1 MRARS
6 HVSTVLAVSA
16 ATALLAG
23 GLASAAAARP
33 ANGIWTVLASTA
45 PVAGQSSALSALA
58 PASRVQVS
66 VFIGRDLAGLA
77 AMARAVSDPAG
88 SRYEHYLTP
97 AQVRK
102 DFGATAAQRRAVG
115 SWLRGAGLTVRY
127 HDSFV
132 VSATGTAARAEAAV
146 RARLELSR
154 PAGGA
159 EQVVSAR
166 AMSAPASVAGAIS
179 TVRVAPEAI
188 PPGVHEPVRPA
199 AGTTAGASKTRK
211 YCSGYYGQ
219 RPARGV
225 PAAYGRPPAWAPCG
239 YRPQQLRRAYG
250 AARSGLTGDGV
261 SIAIMSEDND
271 STALSDANRWA
282 RARHFPPFRP
292 GQFAAYI
299 ARHVAAGVGNGE
311 DALDIE
317 AAHGMASGARVSYV
331 AGNGKITGDRL
342 LDSLYTIVTYHI
354 AEVVS
359 TSWFENF
366 MPVPRS
372 MIDAWETVLE
382 RAAVEGITVNC
393 ASGDDGYQALGYPDS
408 DPWITSV
415 GGTSLAIGAR
425 GQRLWETGWANDTT
439 FLSQHGQGWDPAPPG
454 PPGVGASTGGVSR
467 TFREP
472 YYQAGIVSHN
482 KVRGKP
488 MRVEPD
494 VSALGDWWIGY
505 QVGITD
511 PVGHHKRAY
520 RNEVDGGTSLAS
532 PLLTGL
538 EADLIQGRH
547 GIALGFANPALY
559 DLASTPAFFDVISDP
574 QGRGVPEADVLGP
587 PPAEL
592 VTMGQ
597 CASEHVACGPGYN
610 MVSGIGTPGPAFFS
624 SFGSYPKAG
633 PQMVMTTLPRARPSW
648 RYWMAAETWL
658 SG

>member
-1 MRARS
+1 MRARG

-23 GLASAAAARP
+23 GLASATATHR
-33 ANGIWTVLASTA
+33 ANGTWKVLPSTA
-45 PVAGQSSALSALA
+45 PVAGHSSALSALA
-58 PASRVQVS
+58 PASHVQVS

-97 AQVRK
+97 AEVQE

-179 TVRVAPEAI
+179 TIRVAPEAI
-188 PPGVHEPVRPA
+188 PLGVHEPVRPA
-199 AGTTAGASKTRK
+199 AGSTVAGSTAAAKTGK
-211 YCSGYYGQ
+211 YCSRYYGQ

-225 PAAYGRPPAWAPCG
+225 PAAYGRQPAWAPCG
-239 YRPQQLRRAYG
+239 YLPQQLRSAYG
-250 AARSGLTGDGV
+250 ATRSGLTGNGV

-271 STALSDANRWA
+271 STALSDTDRWA
-282 RARHFPPFRP
+282 RARHFPPFRR

-299 ARHVAAGVGNGE
+299 ARRVASGVGNGE

-317 AAHGMASGARVSYV
+317 AAHGMAPGARVSYV

-342 LDSLYTIVTYHI
+342 LDSLYTIVAYHV
-354 AEVVS
+354 ADVVS
-359 TSWFENF
+359 TSWFENY

-393 ASGDDGYQALGYPDS
+393 ASGDGGYQALGYPDS

-425 GQRLWETGWANDTT
+425 GQRLWETGWANDAT
-439 FLSQHGQGWDPAPPG
+439 FLSKHGQGWDPAPPG
-454 PPGVGASTGGVSR
+454 PPGAGASTGGVSR

-472 YYQAGIVSHN
+472 YYQAGIASHN
-482 KVRGKP
+482 MVKGRA

-505 QVGITD
+505 QVGLTVPI
-511 PVGHHKRAY
+511 GHHKRAY
-520 RNEVDGGTSLAS
+520 RSEFDGGTSLAS
-532 PLLTGL
+532 PLLTGF

-559 DLASTPAFFDVISDP
+559 DLASTPAFYDVISDP
-574 QGRGVPEADVLGP
+574 RGRGVPEADVLGP

-597 CASEHVACGPGYN
+597 CATEHVACGPGYN
-610 MVSGIGTPGPAFFS
+610 MVSGLGTPGPAFFS
-624 SFGSYPKAG
+624 SFGSH
-633 PQMVMTTLPRARPSW
+633 PR
-648 RYWMAAETWL
+648 
-658 SG
+658 

>member
-1 MRARS
+1 MRARG
-6 HVSTVLAVSA
+6 HVAAVLAVSA
-16 ATALLAG
+16 ATAPLAG

-33 ANGIWTVLASTA
+33 ARGIWKVLASTA
-45 PVAGQSSALSALA
+45 PVAGPSSGLRALA

-88 SRYEHYLTP
+88 SRYGHYLTP
-97 AQVRK
+97 AQVRR

-154 PAGGA
+154 PAGGT
-159 EQVVSAR
+159 EQVVPAW

-188 PPGVHEPVRPA
+188 PAGVHEPVRPA
-199 AGTTAGASKTRK
+199 GGSEAGASRTGAAKTGK

-219 RPARGV
+219 RRARGV

-239 YRPQQLRRAYG
+239 YRPRQLRSAYG
-250 AARSGLTGDGV
+250 AARSGLTGQGV

-271 STALSDANRWA
+271 STALSD
-282 RARHFPPFRP
+282 
-292 GQFAAYI
+292 
-299 ARHVAAGVGNGE
+299 
-311 DALDIE
+311 
-317 AAHGMASGARVSYV
+317 
-331 AGNGKITGDRL
+331 GDRL
-342 LDSLYTIVTYHI
+342 LDSLYTIVAYHV
-354 AEVVS
+354 ADVVS
-359 TSWFENF
+359 TSWFENL

-454 PPGVGASTGGVSR
+454 PPGAGASTGGVSR

-482 KVRGKP
+482 KVRGKA

-511 PVGHHKRAY
+511 PVGHHQRAY

-532 PLLTGL
+532 PLLTGF

-559 DLASTPAFFDVISDP
+559 DLASTPAFYDVISDP
-574 QGRGVPEADVLGP
+574 RGRGVPEADVLGP

-597 CASEHVACGPGYN
+597 CATEHVACGPGYN

-624 SFGSYPKAG
+624 SFGSRPKAG
-633 PQMVMTTLPRARPSW
+633 LQKAGLQMVMTTLPRARPSW
-648 RYWMAAETWL
+648 RYWMAAGTWL